1 MDWIHQINPPRD
13 FIEFEFLDS
22 SGHFL
27 EQYCNHGIYNITR
40 IIELGASIDNSLQN
54 IYLVGKIKNQK

>member
-27 EQYCNHGIYNITR
+27 KQYCNHEIYNIIK
-40 IIELGASIDNSLQN
+40 IIELGAPIENSLQN
-54 IYLVGKIKNQK
+54 IYLVGKNQK

>member
-27 EQYCNHGIYNITR
+27 KQYCNHEIYNIIK
-40 IIELGASIDNSLQN
+40 IIELGAPINNNLQN
-54 IYLVGKIKNQK
+54 I